1 MFFSAPRRYPV
12 GMELQLKPH
21 ALTAL
26 SAPHAARDEAALLIA
41 KLALRGPVMV
51 LDGGNRF
58 AGYRIMQHLRL
69 HLADPMPAIQRV
81 FVRRAFTCYQ
91 VLTMLEELP
100 ARSQPT
106 ILLDMLSTFYDEN
119 VPLEETSRLLECCL
133 RQVSRLT
140 QAGPMLV
147 TLAPP
152 PTSDRLCLV
161 ERLSAAAH
169 TFYSAEA
176 PLLPGLQPLLF

>member
-1 MFFSAPRRYPV
+1 
-12 GMELQLKPH
+12 MEIQLKNH

-26 SAPHAARDEAALLIA
+26 CAPHAARDEIAPLIA
-41 KLALRGPVMV
+41 RLALHGPVQV

-69 HLADPMPAIQRV
+69 LLPDPTPALRRI

-91 VLTMLEELP
+91 VSTMLEETP
-100 ARSQPT
+100 SRPHPC

-119 VPLEETSRLLECCL
+119 VPLIESRRLLEGCL
-133 RQVSRLT
+133 RQVERLS
-140 QAGPMLV
+140 QAGSLLI
-147 TLAPP
+147 TLTPP
-152 PTSDRLCLV
+152 PSAERLCLM

-169 TFYSAEA
+169 TFYSVEA
-176 PLLPGLQPLLF
+176 PVILNQQPQLI